1 MAVGSRGPTKL
12 SAVRPHPTLQAVH
25 AHTPPSTTSPA
36 VLASTWRPA
45 GRQCPTRPL
54 PPFLFVSSSVQIAVP
69 LYRAVPRCAVL
80 AAPTLRHH
88 SLPVTH
94 LSCTCFGNPALLPLP
109 TPFLARKWI
118 GPFPPLRGPRQLIAP
133 LTQTSGEWLPA
144 RAVCRGCS
152 RWFRCPGSQ
161 VPASRTLTGRPA
173 APCLGPCSHD
183 TAARWRPRGPSLRS
197 PGRR

>member
-144 RAVCRGCS
+144 RAVARPCPRVQGLLQVVQVS
-152 RWFRCPGSQ
+152 REPG
-161 VPASRTLTGRPA
+161 ASEPDANRP
-173 APCLGPCSHD
+173 P
-183 TAARWRPRGPSLRS
+183 RS
-197 PGRR
+197 PVSRAMFTRHGR